1 MFDAFGFQD
10 NVIFM
15 VRCSDASSI
24 TDTLPLTEILP
35 ADIKLKPKGWLEFQI
50 KDKGM
55 FGFESGPVAAPWHI
69 LSTCRASLATWTLT
83 QPLLE

>member
-1 MFDAFGFQD
+1 MQAALSTLCLSLRFFQEP
-10 NVIFM
+10 V
-15 VRCSDASSI
+15 
-24 TDTLPLTEILP
+24 E
-35 ADIKLKPKGWLEFQI
+35 IKLKPKGWLEFQM

-69 LSTCRASLATWTLT
+69 LSTCRPGLPTWTLT